1 MRQMEIQVVAAEVRA
16 LSSNNALQPT
26 CTASRCFAVHS
37 LAALGAAERGRCAR
51 THSAVERAE

>member
-1 MRQMEIQVVAAEVRA
+1 MRQMEIQVVAAEVLA

-37 LAALGAAERGRCAR
+37 LAALGAAERGRWAR
-51 THSAVERAE
+51 AHSAVERAE